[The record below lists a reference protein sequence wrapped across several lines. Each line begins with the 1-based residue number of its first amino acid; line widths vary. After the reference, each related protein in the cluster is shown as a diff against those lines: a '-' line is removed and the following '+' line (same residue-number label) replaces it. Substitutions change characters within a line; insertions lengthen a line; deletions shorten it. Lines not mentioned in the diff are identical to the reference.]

1 MRAGLISSGLISNY
15 TLSIFF
21 ILKSIV
27 LASFLSY
34 LLNLL
39 SDVKILDFVN
49 LGLILIAL
57 SAAAYT
63 TLGKLVVVF
72 YR

>member
-1 MRAGLISSGLISNY
+1 MALTFCGLINMRAGLISSGLTSNY
-15 TLSIFF
+15 TFSIFF

-39 SDVKILDFVN
+39 SDEKFLDFVN
-49 LGLILIAL
+49 LGLSLID
-57 SAAAYT
+57 
-63 TLGKLVVVF
+63 
-72 YR
+72 